1 MTYKPGLAK
10 CLRNQN
16 CAKRAYQ
23 IAIDG
28 LQLSILPN
36 LFQIAGLFS
45 RFFPFVFALQ
55 IKRGDEQSVITE
67 EGALAIAFLV
77 LFCETVSKYDVNG
90 LSNRAL
96 PCSIILVNLNSI
108 AIGQDL
114 T

>member
-16 CAKRAYQ
+16 CAKREYL

-55 IKRGDEQSVITE
+55 SKRGDEQSIITE
-67 EGALAIAFLV
+67 ERALAIAFLYTF
-77 LFCETVSKYDVNG
+77 L
-90 LSNRAL
+90 
-96 PCSIILVNLNSI
+96 
-108 AIGQDL
+108 
-114 T
+114 